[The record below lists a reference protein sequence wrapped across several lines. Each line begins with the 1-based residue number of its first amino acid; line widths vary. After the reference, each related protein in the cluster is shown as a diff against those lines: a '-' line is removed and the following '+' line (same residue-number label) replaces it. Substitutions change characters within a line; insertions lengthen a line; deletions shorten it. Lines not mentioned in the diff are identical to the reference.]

1 MATRAVFSAMTTTGA
16 RNAPVVTGHRR
27 GGRRATTQKVRMTAR
42 NGWTKDDAVFKELE
56 LVRDFDAVGSAGY
69 ARTRAGWGGERREDV
84 VKGGTAAFGAVW
96 AVTRRGEAGD
106 L

>member
-1 MATRAVFSAMTTTGA
+1 MATRAVFSAMTTPGA

-27 GGRRATTQKVRMTAR
+27 GGRRATTQKVRIHECTTTR
-42 NGWTKDDAVFKELE
+42 CLKLE
-56 LVRDFDAVGSAGY
+56 SSFANSSMRSVRRV
-69 ARTRAGWGGERREDV
+69 TRADARVMWRGGNV